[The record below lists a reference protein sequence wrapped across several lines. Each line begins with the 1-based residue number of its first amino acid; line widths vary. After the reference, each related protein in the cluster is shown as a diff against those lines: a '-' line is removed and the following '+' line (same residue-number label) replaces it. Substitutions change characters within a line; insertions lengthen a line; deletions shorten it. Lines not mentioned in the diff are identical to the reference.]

1 MKEPVRR
8 APSCWIVAG
17 MALLSAALLAA
28 CGGAGGPTTPIPV
41 PSATPTPVPTPT
53 PDPNVPPVGSG
64 CGKPYPPPITRL
76 NVKVLY
82 KGQEFWTVD
91 STPLVGPDQAYCISV
106 GFTDGRSICPVR
118 PEGVEDRAACENW
131 RAGTA
136 KDTGQPGP
144 TWTFIEP
151 GTGKESYCSSAPAA
165 PCDHH
170 PTGPFTV
177 KAFKGGTYRVCT
189 EAGACAEVF
198 AERNL

>member
-106 GFTDGRSICPVR
+106 GFTDGRSICPLR
-118 PEGVEDRAACENW
+118 PEGVEDRAACEEW

-136 KDTGQPGP
+136 KDTGKPGP
-144 TWTFIEP
+144 TWAFIEL
-151 GTGKESYCSSAPAA
+151 GSGKESYCSSAPGA

-170 PTGPFTV
+170 PNGPFTV

-189 EAGACAEVF
+189 EAGACAETIVD
-198 AERNL
+198 RNL